1 MISSIGIVFSWISFS
16 LLLILFFNKKKYY
29 TEILVR
35 INLFIQVFLFCLLE
49 VGLFLND
56 FSVSYIANY
65 SAKSTPPLYKFASL
79 WGSLDGSILLWNLC
93 LSLFM
98 YLYLKLYKNTSSD
111 LDIKIFS
118 LIMIFFVGYT
128 VFSSSPFAG
137 CIELAAIGCS
147 NSTIL
152 PFQELVTSSIGRGP
166 NPLLQNHPL
175 MAIHPPMLYVGYVG
189 MTMPFVAATG
199 RLYSKQGRSND
210 WVEVAEKTTYI
221 PWLFLTIGIT
231 LGAAWS
237 YEVLGWGGYWAWDP
251 VENVSFIPWLL
262 ATAFLHS
269 AKIQKSQNTL
279 LNWNYILVGLMFL
292 STIFGTF
299 ITRSGVLI
307 SVHAFSN
314 GNIGTYLLFGMLL
327 FSLIFI
333 VIGSKNIDYFSKSK
347 KIDNWFGKSGF
358 FVYNN
363 IFLFSAALVV
373 FIGTIFPL
381 IYETLY
387 DRQITIGR
395 SYYDVIVGPL
405 LLILLG
411 LMIFSI
417 KLPIKNLNFKKW
429 TDENNNL
436 INSSLILS
444 VFILLYL
451 NNSYVLVVTV
461 AISVLLIVLTF
472 KNFYKNFRGQK
483 TNITY
488 WTGQIAHLGIAIF
501 SLGIILNVSQSY
513 STEKEINSFEE
524 FSFNNQTYFVYDS
537 IEESLPEKNV
547 IKLPISNQRTTK
559 FTSLNIF
566 KNSSQQAISSPAV
579 FRTFLNDIYITVKF
593 IDENS
598 YKLIVRNNYGIFIM
612 WIGLFISSISFLP
625 RLKKYEK

>member
-395 SYYDVIVGPL
+395 SYYDIIVGPL

-483 TNITY
+483 TNISY

-547 IKLPISNQRTTK
+547 IKLPISNQSTTK